1 MDILSQLIS
10 GRMPDIR
17 DVVTVRAA
25 IMHGSKLFQPQ
36 NLRAQLQLNQEL
48 EVSCMIKGKCTCAVR
63 IWQQAIVTKAR
74 CRLHNTCAASA
85 DHLHPLPLCAC
96 RMMW

>member
-25 IMHGSKLFQPQ
+25 IMHGSELFQPQ

-48 EVSCMIKGKCTCAVR
+48 EVSCMIEGKG
-63 IWQQAIVTKAR
+63 I
-74 CRLHNTCAASA
+74 CAAKV
-85 DHLHPLPLCAC
+85 
-96 RMMW
+96 